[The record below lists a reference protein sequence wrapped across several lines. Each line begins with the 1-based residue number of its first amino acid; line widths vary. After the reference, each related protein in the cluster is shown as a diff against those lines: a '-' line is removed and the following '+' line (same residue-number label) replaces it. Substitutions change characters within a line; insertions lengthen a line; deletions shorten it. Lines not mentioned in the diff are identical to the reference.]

1 MHSRF
6 TFGILTILAF
16 AAMAVTAAVGLL
28 LIPEEFQN
36 DKFKLSLGAVLF
48 AELLCWLFCAVIP
61 APSGLQARGLF
72 EGGSTIATS
81 GYLFATLILAGI
93 AMMGFSFKLL
103 LVFHLVTFL
112 ILLLIIGIFLVGGES
127 AKHADESEK

>member
-6 TFGILTILAF
+6 TFGILTILAL

-61 APSGLQARGLF
+61 APRGLQARGLF

-81 GYLFATLILAGI
+81 GYLVATLALAGL

-103 LVFHLVTFL
+103 LVFHLITFL

-127 AKHADESEK
+127 AKRADESEK